1 MRYKKRPNRTVL
13 NMASGRM
20 KFKRRIDF
28 PLWHHDHQPKVVRLL
43 RECADRI
50 EKINQSNVLRNSDKT
65 LAAQVIISEAQVHA
79 SRLSPLDPRE
89 RGSELGE
96 YTDQGWVNKA
106 GFDELNQRTDM
117 DD

>member
-1 MRYKKRPNRTVL
+1 MRKHKRMNRTVL
-13 NMASGRM
+13 NIASGRM
-20 KFKRRIDF
+20 RFKRRIDV
-28 PLWHHDHQPKVVRLL
+28 PLWHHDHLPKVVQLL

-65 LAAQVIISEAQVHA
+65 LASQVVITDANYHA
-79 SRLSPLDPRE
+79 SRMSPLDPRE

-96 YTDQGWVNKA
+96 YTEQGWVNKA
-106 GFDELNQRTDM
+106 GFEELNQRTDM

>member
-1 MRYKKRPNRTVL
+1 MGTYKKVPVTP
-13 NMASGRM
+13 SRM
-20 KFKRRIDF
+20 
-28 PLWHHDHQPKVVRLL
+28 
-43 RECADRI
+43 
-50 EKINQSNVLRNSDKT
+50 
-65 LAAQVIISEAQVHA
+65 
-79 SRLSPLDPRE
+79 SPLDPRE

>member
-1 MRYKKRPNRTVL
+1 MRVKRKLNRTVL
-13 NMASGRM
+13 NMATGRM

-28 PLWHHDHQPKVVRLL
+28 PLWHHDHLPKVVNLL

-50 EKINQSNVLRNSDKT
+50 DKINKSSALRNSDKT
-65 LAAQVIISEAQVHA
+65 LAAQVIISKAQSHA
-79 SRLSPLDPRE
+79 SRMSPLDPRE

>member
-1 MRYKKRPNRTVL
+1 MRYKKRLNRAVL

-20 KFKRRIDF
+20 KFKRRIDL
-28 PLWHHDHQPKVVRLL
+28 PLWHHDHLPKVVNLL

-50 EKINQSNVLRNSDKT
+50 EKINNTSALRNSDKT
-65 LAAQVIISEAQVHA
+65 LAAQVIISKAQSHA
-79 SRLSPLDPRE
+79 SRMSPLDPRE

-96 YTDQGWVNKA
+96 YTDQGGVNKA

>member
-1 MRYKKRPNRTVL
+1 MRVKRKLNRAVL

-28 PLWHHDHQPKVVRLL
+28 PLWHHDHLPKVVNLL

-50 EKINQSNVLRNSDKT
+50 EKINNTSALRNSDKT
-65 LAAQVIISEAQVHA
+65 LAAQVIISKAQSHA
-79 SRLSPLDPRE
+79 SRMSPLDPRE